1 MALQFVSHKFSSLI
15 FCEYLTT
22 SAHKSSIVVSVL
34 ISRSTVLEVYCYSMF
49 ATDTPQMG
57 SRRLYP
63 LLWVIWRA
71 SYFSW
76 LTLVLPAQLKLV
88 PWKCHPLSS
97 HLGASSSVAAG
108 RCVTASP
115 PPLVVDDPVYLGC
128 VQWKCFAL
136 NNRRCDLRNIF
147 TRFCRPSTFLHMFP
161 QETPLVPQ
169 EDLPAFHTEHLH
181 VYIQLYFS
189 NCWFFRC
196 SCGLWRASLL
206 YIYIYI
212 YIYIY
217 LFIFIYANGHS
228 VL

>member
-22 SAHKSSIVVSVL
+22 SAHKSSIVS
-34 ISRSTVLEVYCYSMF
+34 F
-49 ATDTPQMG
+49 
-57 SRRLYP
+57 
-63 LLWVIWRA
+63 
-71 SYFSW
+71 
-76 LTLVLPAQLKLV
+76 
-88 PWKCHPLSS
+88 SS
-97 HLGASSSVAAG
+97 HFKINSAGSILLFHVCHRHSSDGKQKIIPIAVGDLEGELLQSAHTCASSATEVGSMEMPPTLFTFRSIFICCSRPLCVCLTSSAG
-108 RCVTASP
+108 SKWSSIPWLCTV
-115 PPLVVDDPVYLGC
+115 
-128 VQWKCFAL
+128 WKCFAP

-147 TRFCRPSTFLHMFP
+147 TRFCRPSTFQHMLP

-181 VYIQLYFS
+181 VYIRLYFS

-196 SCGLWRASLL
+196 SCGLWWASLL

-212 YIYIY
+212 FIY